1 MKVSIF
7 LTSFFSTKTAGSK
20 FLTSAAILAGKSLA
34 SNRVMGPTPDL
45 PLTRQLQVSREPTPT
60 AVTRP
65 TPVITTRRFTIRL
78 SFLGLVDVG
87 LDIRDGILHR
97 LDFLGVL
104 VGNLNAERL

>member
-20 FLTSAAILAGKSLA
+20 LLTSAAILAGKSLV

-45 PLTRQLQVSREPTPT
+45 PLTRQLQVSREPTPN

-78 SFLGLVDVG
+78 SFLGIASQPHTAQSFGPHDP
-87 LDIRDGILHR
+87 
-97 LDFLGVL
+97 FGVQVL
-104 VGNLNAERL
+104 S